1 MRIKSAFTT
10 PNDVHD
16 NWTSDW
22 FNKDKRDKILRH
34 NKGVSLFFF
43 KTGGRQAH
51 LSQCLQDAMAEHT
64 AQNTMQL

>member
-1 MRIKSAFTT
+1 MPIKSAFTT

-16 NWTSDW
+16 NWTSEW
-22 FNKDKRDKILRH
+22 FNKDNRDKILRH
-34 NKGVSLFFF
+34 NNGVSPFF

-64 AQNTMQL
+64 AKNITQL